1 MTYHSAPLPWEVGVF
16 DAQEA
21 VRRGRTPPLEAY
33 LRDAAKGAALIAD
46 AADPGDGVPTL
57 ISSMSDRAKGGSKV
71 QDKFDGTSGQI
82 KQAID
87 RGSVPVIGCYLREL
101 SELFNLMASA
111 LSNNDPRA
119 EWKLS
124 FARRWPGR
132 PVDPKKLFVEQ
143 DIQMRLWSGKRRGIK
158 QESTVKE
165 LMDEYGLSRAAIMRI
180 NQSLK
185 AKSHKRADW

>member
-46 AADPGDGVPTL
+46 AVDPGDGVPTL

-132 PVDPKKLFVEQ
+132 PVDPK
-143 DIQMRLWSGKRRGIK
+143 RLLCRTRHPNEALVGKEARDQTGKHRQGADGRVWPEPRRHH
-158 QESTVKE
+158 
-165 LMDEYGLSRAAIMRI
+165 AH
-180 NQSLK
+180 QSI
-185 AKSHKRADW
+185 AQSEVSQKS